1 VGGWGGGG
9 HHGSSRSM
17 ATTFQ
22 SASPSSIIHKIPSTL
37 TGLTLPCIAH
47 IIAQSE
53 NGQHTHSISLH
64 ISTSENVHCIYQ
76 HERTDMGPGMG
87 TGTDNTPI
95 HQYTHIFTPW
105 VHHTPYVH
113 IHPHHY
119 PHTGTY
125 TPALLHHTYI
135 YTRTQVQ
142 DSIFTNI
149 QTHKYICTI
158 RTYTPAHMYTF
169 EYLHTH
175 TQENHSVSS
184 LYTQESH
191 VCRQIDTHTY
201 IDTHTRQTHIH
212 TYHLIIA
219 QAIEVVTSIY
229 GGSLTYILRHINSP
243 TPSPLE
249 IDRYT
254 HTQTDEP

>member
-1 VGGWGGGG
+1 MRERTWDRAWVQAQTTHRYTSTHIYL
-9 HHGSSRSM
+9 HHG
-17 ATTFQ
+17 
-22 SASPSSIIHKIPSTL
+22 
-37 TGLTLPCIAH
+37 
-47 IIAQSE
+47 
-53 NGQHTHSISLH
+53 
-64 ISTSENVHCIYQ
+64 
-76 HERTDMGPGMG
+76 
-87 TGTDNTPI
+87 
-95 HQYTHIFTPW
+95 YTI
-105 VHHTPYVH
+105 
-113 IHPHHY
+113 
-119 PHTGTY
+119 
-125 TPALLHHTYI
+125 HHTYI
-135 YTRTQVQ
+135 YTRTITRTQVH
-142 DSIFTNI
+142 I
-149 QTHKYICTI
+149 HPHYYTI
-158 RTYTPAHMYTF
+158 RTYTPAHRCKIQFLQTSKHINIYAPYGHIHPHTCTHLNI
-169 EYLHTH
+169 YTH

-254 HTQTDEP
+254 HTQTHEP

>member
-1 VGGWGGGG
+1 MGRGGAPWIFAINGNDLPI
-9 HHGSSRSM
+9 SF
-17 ATTFQ
+17 TFVD
-22 SASPSSIIHKIPSTL
+22 H
-37 TGLTLPCIAH
+37 
-47 IIAQSE
+47 AQ
-53 NGQHTHSISLH
+53 NTQHFDRPHFALH
-64 ISTSENVHCIYQ
+64 CVYHCIYQ
-76 HERTDMGPGMG
+76 HERTG
-87 TGTDNTPI
+87 NTLI
-95 HQYTHIFTPW
+95 AYHCIYQHQRTCIVYINMRERTWDRAWVQAQTTHRYTSTHIYL
-105 VHHTPYVH
+105 HH
-113 IHPHHY
+113 
-119 PHTGTY
+119 GY
-125 TPALLHHTYI
+125 TIHHTYI

-219 QAIEVVTSIY
+219 HAIEVVTSIY

-254 HTQTDEP
+254 HTQTHEP